1 MADSA
6 VANWLYSMGLGDS
19 IPLFERECIDSAAI
33 LGLDDVGFA
42 ELGRNSSFC
51 SKQI

>member
-6 VANWLYSMGLGDS
+6 VANWLYSMGLGEC

-33 LGLDDVGFA
+33 LGLDDTAFV
-42 ELGRNSSFC
+42 ELGTA
-51 SKQI
+51 